1 LTPAEHSGCATSPN
15 RFVIWN
21 QRSDRAY
28 HAEFAQALA
37 RAQNFASAMPMNVAN
52 LRDYSAAH
60 LDIARNKKRN
70 RAVLAAGR
78 LSGKSWR

>member
-1 LTPAEHSGCATSPN
+1 LLFGTKEVIAPN
-15 RFVIWN
+15 
-21 QRSDRAY
+21 

-37 RAQNFASAMPMNVAN
+37 RAQNFASAMRMNVAN
-52 LRDYSAAH
+52 LRDYSAPH
-60 LDIARNKKRN
+60 LDIARNKERN